1 MINFK
6 SSYFVTRLISSI
18 VMLPLMFFVWN
29 GGWALISLIC
39 VFVFGMFY
47 ESLSMLILKNN
58 KIKVNFHIIFL
69 SLLGSSPLLLFLL
82 NKQEFFFYI
91 LFYLVFFSI
100 LSIYFRLNLFSLF
113 FILLIIFSGLAA
125 ILIADI
131 NSKIIFYLFI
141 LVFISD
147 TSAYIFGNYLQGP
160 KIFPNISPNKTWSGS
175 ISAIL
180 LSMIAAL
187 FFIKTEN
194 FFISAFIGTLTSIL
208 AQNGDLLE
216 SYYKR
221 NYGYKDS
228 GKIIP
233 GHGGVLDRLD
243 SLLIN
248 LPFYYILIYFDLFNL
263 L

>member
-6 SSYFVTRLISSI
+6 SSHFVTRLISSI

-69 SLLGSSPLLLFLL
+69 SLLGSSPLFLLFY
-82 NKQEFFFYI
+82 KQEFFFYI

-125 ILIADI
+125 ILITDI

-180 LSMIAAL
+180 VSMIAAL
-187 FFIKTEN
+187 VFFKTEN
-194 FFISAFIGTLTSIL
+194 FLISAFIGILTSIL
-208 AQNGDLLE
+208 AQNGDLFE

-243 SLLIN
+243 GLLIN